1 MNRLDRIYKSELP
14 HRAVAVYLY
23 LRGRANKEG
32 QCWPSLHTVARDL
45 KLSVR
50 TVQRGIADLKQAGYL
65 GTRAAVPGK
74 AAPKA
79 RCCLRE
85 EMSGWGRQGGSAAM
99 GWPVDM
105 VLVAG
110 QGE

>member
-1 MNRLDRIYKSELP
+1 MSYFQTIYAAELP

-65 GTRAAVPGK
+65 GTEQRY
-74 AAPKA
+74 
-79 RCCLRE
+79 RQ
-85 EMSGWGRQGGSAAM
+85 SGAKSSLLFTVRK
-99 GWPVDM
+99 
-105 VLVAG
+105 
-110 QGE
+110 

>member
-50 TVQRGIADLKQAGYL
+50 TVQRGIAALKQAGYL
-65 GTRAAVPGK
+65 GTEQRY
-74 AAPKA
+74 
-79 RCCLRE
+79 RQ
-85 EMSGWGRQGGSAAM
+85 SGAKGSLLFTM
-99 GWPVDM
+99 RK
-105 VLVAG
+105 
-110 QGE
+110 

>member
-32 QCWPSLHTVARDL
+32 QCSLHTVARDL

-65 GTRAAVPGK
+65 GTEQRY
-74 AAPKA
+74 
-79 RCCLRE
+79 RQ
-85 EMSGWGRQGGSAAM
+85 SGAKGSLLFTM
-99 GWPVDM
+99 RK
-105 VLVAG
+105 
-110 QGE
+110 

>member
-50 TVQRGIADLKQAGYL
+50 TVQRGIADLKQAGL
-65 GTRAAVPGK
+65 SRDRAAVPAK
-74 AAPKA
+74 RRQRLAAVYD
-79 RCCLRE
+79 E